1 MVARTGD
8 AGACDSR
15 PDAYALQSARSAGDC
30 NRSAS
35 RQHRSNVAAPK
46 SGAVSHSALT
56 VPRADM
62 DAFVVE
68 VRAQGKELYRDLP
81 WRNTRDPYEIW
92 ISEVMLQQTQ
102 VARVL
107 TRWERFL
114 SRFPTV
120 DALAAASSGDVVE
133 EWQGMGY
140 NRRALALKR
149 AADICSERFGGRMPE
164 GVEELVKLPG
174 IGEATAAGITAFSRD
189 VPCVYI
195 ETNVRAVFIH
205 RFFPDA
211 ERVTDKQLRPL
222 VEAACPA
229 EDVRGWYYALLD
241 VGAYLKKTQVNPSR
255 RAAAY
260 TRQSAFEGSR
270 RQKRSWLLREVM
282 ASPGIGGDDLFAR
295 LNRAER
301 EAARDGIDRAAFD
314 SIMADMERE
323 GFFARDG
330 AGWRL
335 L

>member
-1 MVARTGD
+1 MTRGRND
-8 AGACDSR
+8 AT
-15 PDAYALQSARSAGDC
+15 QVSA
-30 NRSAS
+30 
-35 RQHRSNVAAPK
+35 
-46 SGAVSHSALT
+46 
-56 VPRADM
+56 ADM
-62 DAFVVE
+62 AAFVSD
-68 VRAQGKELYRDLP
+68 VREQGRALYRDLP

-120 DALAAASSGDVVE
+120 DALAAASPGDVVE

-149 AADICSERFGGRMPE
+149 AADICAARYGGAMPE

-189 VPCVYI
+189 VPCIYI

-205 RFFPDA
+205 RFFPDE
-211 ERVTDKQLRPL
+211 ERVTDRQLRPL
-222 VEAACPA
+222 VEAACPT

-241 VGAYLKKTQVNPSR
+241 VGAHLKRTQVNPSR

-282 ASPGIGGDDLFAR
+282 ASPGIESEELMAR
-295 LNRAER
+295 LNRIER
-301 EAARDGIDRAAFD
+301 EAGRDGVDRATFD
-314 SIMADMERE
+314 SIMGDLERE
-323 GFFARDG
+323 GFFVRSAS
-330 AGWRL
+330 GWRVA
-335 L
+335 